1 MNDNAI
7 ARGLA
12 TVVWPARFQRWDER
26 TIIDGAHNP
35 AGARTLAETWRE
47 NFGDQ
52 QATVVLAVLQ
62 EKDVAGICAALGP
75 IARRWLLPSI
85 RSERAL
91 APEELR
97 LTIQDQA
104 SRCSRR
110 DHAFLRNGLGRGAA

>member
-1 MNDNAI
+1 MNENAI

-52 QATVVLAVLQ
+52 QATIVLAVLQ
-62 EKDVAGICAALGP
+62 EKDGAGDLHRTRTDRASLVAAVD
-75 IARRWLLPSI
+75 
-85 RSERAL
+85 SE
-91 APEELR
+91 
-97 LTIQDQA
+97 
-104 SRCSRR
+104 
-110 DHAFLRNGLGRGAA
+110 